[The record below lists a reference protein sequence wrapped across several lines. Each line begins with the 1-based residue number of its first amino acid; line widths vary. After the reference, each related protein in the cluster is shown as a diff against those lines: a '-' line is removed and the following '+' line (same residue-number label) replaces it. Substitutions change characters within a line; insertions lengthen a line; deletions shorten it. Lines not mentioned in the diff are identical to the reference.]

1 MNTMQVKATQVISM
15 SESYDFLYLWER
27 DLE

>member
-1 MNTMQVKATQVISM
+1 MNTMQVKATQVISI
-15 SESYDFLYLWER
+15 SESHGFLYAWER

>member
-15 SESYDFLYLWER
+15 SESHDFLYLWER